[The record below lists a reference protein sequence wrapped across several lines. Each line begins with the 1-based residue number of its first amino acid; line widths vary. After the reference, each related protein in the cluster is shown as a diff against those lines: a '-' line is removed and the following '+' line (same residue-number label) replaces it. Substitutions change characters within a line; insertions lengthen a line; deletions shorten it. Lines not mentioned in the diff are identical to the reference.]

1 MFKNKDVLK
10 SLAIAALFW
19 IGVLA
24 ILKSSQ
30 IELLTPATWIAI
42 PIALGLIYVL
52 VRCRLYFINLEKDKI
67 DQNWLSRLNNDS
79 ISESMAALSQT
90 KPIEPMADQIDVN
103 LIIQSLPPELCFNP
117 IEYCKNNLAGAHL
130 QLFEEV
136 LATMTHPNN
145 QCGAYFERDNLPELI
160 EQQIAKLQKQLLVA
174 NGAHRPTLK
183 LEIDRLMKQQFR
195 RNHDNRSLL
204 QHSIL
209 VLACAIYIKTLGGD
223 PLTKS
228 SFTRRRIE
236 FTNDDFDNTDPLILI
251 CAFAHDIGKITASK
265 TSSMSLEDHARQG
278 QQIVAH
284 LPSYL
289 DSAISLEDR
298 FVLDNVLR
306 HYHTPDSACVGHRID
321 LSQKTHLYSL
331 SNRMHRAL
339 EIVIAADTLAGSI
352 ESAASTLRSA
362 HKGQKPFA
370 VKPIEEQEWLT
381 LIGDST
387 LTNPQSFTPQMTTD
401 LGELAQEVVSA
412 FHEIICEPDS
422 LINPKSRDLENGLG
436 FFQIDI
442 ETLSP
447 LLFIKADT
455 MIGLIKAK
463 LGELPNNAFEFVLMS
478 LAENAAISHPFA
490 SNVTQYKN
498 TWAWFVDLYPHD
510 LIVRKNAE
518 KLLVLNGEYLRTNPA
533 PVAQI
538 GPMFMVRLDLA
549 PEQYDL
555 RFKGYGQKPWAQ
567 YGLIV
572 KGLGSGTTSAWDKFS
587 TELIADRGRII
598 NGESIAKKTDAQIE
612 ELTPKPIPEPKAK
625 KKPAAKESAPITEV
639 ISIEDFFT
647 EPEPKPTSKVT
658 PEIDKSS
665 QKIGDIMR
673 ALIVSGALGKGASSD
688 LLAISKAGLLIADLT
703 KLNEN
708 DRRHYG
714 FEIHGD
720 QIRVLRR

>member
-30 IELLTPATWIAI
+30 IELLNPATWVAL
-42 PIALGLIYVL
+42 PLALGLIYAL
-52 VRCRLYFINLEKDKI
+52 VRYRLHFINLEKDQI
-67 DQNWLSRLNNDS
+67 DQRWLSRLNNDS
-79 ISESMAALSQT
+79 ISESMAALSVT
-90 KPIEPMADQIDVN
+90 KPIEPMVEHMDAN
-103 LIIQSLPPELCFNP
+103 LIIESLPPELIFNP
-117 IEYCKNNLAGAHL
+117 IKYCKNNLTESHL
-130 QLFEEV
+130 QLFDEV
-136 LATMTHPNN
+136 LATMMHPAN

-160 EQQIAKLQKQLLVA
+160 EQQIDKLQKQLLVA
-174 NGAHRPTLK
+174 NSAHRPTLK

-204 QHSIL
+204 QHSLL

-223 PLTKS
+223 PLKKP

-236 FTNDDFDNTDPLILI
+236 FTSDDFDSTDPLILI

-265 TSSMSLEDHARQG
+265 TSSMSLESHARQG

-289 DSAISLEDR
+289 SPCISLEDR
-298 FVLDNVLR
+298 FILDNVLG

-331 SNRMHRAL
+331 SNRMHRVL
-339 EIVIAADTLAGSI
+339 EIVIAADTLAGSL
-352 ESAASTLRSA
+352 ESASSTLRSS
-362 HKGQKPFA
+362 HQGDKPF
-370 VKPIEEQEWLT
+370 VVTPIEETDWLK
-381 LIGDST
+381 LIGDT
-387 LTNPQSFTPQMTTD
+387 ALTNPQSFTPQMTTD

-422 LINPKSRDLENGLG
+422 LINPKSPDLENGLG

-490 SNVTQYKN
+490 SSVTQYKN
-498 TWAWFVDLYPHD
+498 TWAWFVELYPHD
-510 LIVRKNAE
+510 LMVRKNAD
-518 KLLVLNGEYLRTNPA
+518 KLLVLNGEYLKTNPA

-572 KGLGSGTTSAWDKFS
+572 KGLGSGTTSAWDKFNA
-587 TELIADRGRII
+587 ELLADRERIM
-598 NGESIAKKTDAQIE
+598 NGESIAQKTDAKIE
-612 ELTPKPIPEPKAK
+612 ELAPKPAPKPKAKQNPAEKESPVVEIISLEDFFSEPKAA
-625 KKPAAKESAPITEV
+625 PAV
-639 ISIEDFFT
+639 
-647 EPEPKPTSKVT
+647 TSKT
-658 PEIDKSS
+658 KGSS
-665 QKIGDIMR
+665 QEIGQIVR
-673 ALIVSGALGKGASSD
+673 SLIASGALGKGASAD
-688 LLAISKAGLLIADLT
+688 LLAINKAGLFMADLA
-703 KLNEN
+703 KLSEN